1 VSDKRWEQVEQ
12 LYHATLEK
20 AINERAAFL
29 ANASG
34 GDEELRREVESLL
47 AFEQRAEQFIES
59 PAVEVAG
66 RLMAQKPRA
75 KVSVGQLIHQ
85 YRIVQPIGAGGMGEV
100 YLAEDT
106 RLNRNVALKFLPHHL
121 VEDKDHLRRFEQEA
135 RAVAA
140 LSHPNVCT
148 IHEVIETAEHGH
160 CIVMEYVDGITLREQ
175 IAKGRM
181 KVADVLDIAIQIASA
196 LSAAHAA
203 GIIHRDIKLDNV
215 MLRRDGYVKVLD
227 FGLAKLTEIRP
238 ESANSETDTRKL
250 VDKTTPGLV
259 IGTVAYMSP
268 EQARGLPVDTRTDLW
283 SLGVVVYE
291 TTSGEKPFRGETA
304 TDVIVS
310 IASKQPQP
318 LREISSEVPERLDQ
332 IVSKALAKDLDKRY
346 QSADELLLH
355 LKTLRRDLEIE
366 SGVKR
371 VKPPTPISRTRK
383 QLIIPLVVI
392 ALIIIAGFIY
402 TRFSR
407 QTVSSSE
414 FKSLAVLPL
423 DNLSGDASQEY
434 FADGMTD
441 ALITDFAKIGAL
453 RVISRPS
460 VMQYKGAKKP
470 VQEISRELNV
480 DALLTGSVIRAGD
493 KVRITVQLF
502 SASGENL
509 WADSYERD
517 LRDTLALQ
525 RDVTQDIVGKI
536 RIKLTPQEQGKFG
549 KVVRVDPDAYD
560 SYLKGKFYLNVQD
573 RASND
578 AAIAALENAVE
589 KDPEFASAHAELA
602 QAYVWKQYLFEP
614 KNSELA
620 QKAYSETEKALNKDP
635 ESAVAHLAR
644 GRVLWTPANHFPHA
658 DAIREYKLAL
668 NLDPNLD
675 EARNQLALVYSH
687 IGALDESLE
696 QSRRAISTN
705 PGNSLA
711 KFRIGE
717 TLSFEGKYDEALEA
731 LRGVPAGTN
740 PELVGHQV
748 VWTLFNLGRKD
759 EAAATLEQLLKDHPE
774 DNRGLLTGLQAI
786 LAASAGQRQVAEE
799 KIQLAISRG
808 KGFGHFHHTAY
819 YIACAYALM
828 NKPDKAMEWLEATAN
843 DGFPCYPMFE
853 RDANLNNLRSDG
865 RFVKFL
871 EKQKQQ
877 WQDRQTKL

>member
-1 VSDKRWEQVEQ
+1 MSAGQM
-12 LYHATLEK
+12 
-20 AINERAAFL
+20 IN
-29 ANASG
+29 
-34 GDEELRREVESLL
+34 
-47 AFEQRAEQFIES
+47 
-59 PAVEVAG
+59 
-66 RLMAQKPRA
+66 
-75 KVSVGQLIHQ
+75 Q
-85 YRIVQPIGAGGMGEV
+85 YRIVQPLGAGGMGEV
-100 YLAEDT
+100 FLAEDT
-106 RLNRNVALKFLPHHL
+106 RLNRKVALKFLPHHL
-121 VEDKDHLRRFEQEA
+121 VEDRDHLRRFEQEA

-148 IHEVIETAEHGH
+148 IHEVIETAEHRH
-160 CIVMEYVDGITLREQ
+160 CIVMEYVEGITLSER
-175 IAKGRM
+175 IRKGPL
-181 KVADVLDIAIQIASA
+181 KVVEALDIAIQIASA
-196 LSAAHAA
+196 LSAAHAS

-227 FGLAKLTEIRP
+227 FGLAKLTDMRP
-238 ESANSETDTRKL
+238 EVVSTDVETRKL
-250 VDKTTPGLV
+250 PDRTTPGLV
-259 IGTVAYMSP
+259 MGTVAYMSP
-268 EQARGLPVDTRTDLW
+268 EQARGLPVDTRTDIW
-283 SLGVVVYE
+283 SLGVVIYE
-291 TTSGEKPFRGETA
+291 TISGEKPFRGQTA
-304 TDVIVS
+304 TDVIFS
-310 IASKQPQP
+310 IASHQPQP
-318 LREISSEVPERLDQ
+318 LKNFSSDVPERLDE
-332 IVSKALAKDLDKRY
+332 IVSKALAKDLDSRY
-346 QSADELLLH
+346 RTADDLLVN
-355 LKTLRRDLEIE
+355 LKKLRRDLEIE
-366 SGVKR
+366 SGAPR
-371 VKPPTPISRTRK
+371 TKPPTPILVTRK
-383 QLIIPLVVI
+383 RLVISLAVLL
-392 ALIIIAGFIY
+392 ALVMVAAFVY
-402 TRFSR
+402 SRFSS
-407 QTVSSSE
+407 QPASGPE

-525 RDVTQDIVGKI
+525 RDVTQDIVGQI
-536 RIKLTPQEQGKFG
+536 RIKLTPQEQGQFG
-549 KVVRVDPDAYD
+549 KVGPVDPDAYD

-573 RASND
+573 RESND
-578 AAIAALENAVE
+578 AAITWLEKAVE
-589 KDPEFASAHAELA
+589 KDPNFATAHAELA
-602 QAYVWKQYLFEP
+602 QAYVWKLFLFEP
-614 KNSELA
+614 NNLELA
-620 QKAYSETEKALNKDP
+620 RNAYSETEKALNIDAD
-635 ESAVAHLAR
+635 SAVAHLSR
-644 GRVLWTPANHFPHA
+644 GRLLWTPANHFPHA
-658 DAIREYKLAL
+658 DAIQEYKLAL
-668 NLDPNLD
+668 ALNPNLD

-717 TLSFEGKYDEALEA
+717 TLSFEGKYDDALQV
-731 LRGVPAGTN
+731 LRSVPSGTN

-759 EAAATLEQLLKDHPE
+759 EAAATLEQLLKDYPE
-774 DNRGLLTGLQAI
+774 GNRGLLTGLQAI
-786 LAASAGQRQVAEE
+786 LAASAGQRQVAED

-828 NKPDKAMEWLEATAN
+828 NKTDKAMQWLEATAN

-853 RDANLNNLRSDG
+853 RDANLNNLRGDQ
-865 RFVKFL
+865 RFV
-871 EKQKQQ
+871 
-877 WQDRQTKL
+877 